1 MDKEL
6 EQLITDYVNL
16 KVKNPE
22 ERKVA
27 VMNITDYYESMQ
39 AFEEQENGGFKMVT
53 GDTFEQVADFLKND
67 LSVKDIIDKA
77 NKSKGLDR
85 E

>member
-22 ERKVA
+22 EREVA
-27 VMNITDYYESMQ
+27 IMNITDYYESMQ
-39 AFEEQENGGFKMVT
+39 AFEEQEDGSFKMVT
-53 GDTFEQVADFLKND
+53 GDTLEQVADFLKND
-67 LSVKDIIDKA
+67 SSVKDIIDKA